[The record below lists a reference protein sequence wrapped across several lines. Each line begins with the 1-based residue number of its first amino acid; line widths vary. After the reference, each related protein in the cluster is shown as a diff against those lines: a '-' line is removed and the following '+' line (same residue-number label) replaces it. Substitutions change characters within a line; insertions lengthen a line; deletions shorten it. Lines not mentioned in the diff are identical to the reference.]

1 MLPCKLPK
9 PVNRPFALLCC
20 WLALTLC
27 AAATLVRAQEDAGGA
42 LPARPARFFNDY
54 ALATRPDTQETLNH
68 RLADFERETSNQLLV
83 AVFPKLPDGAEVAD
97 YAQRVFRAWRPGQA
111 GRDNGAILFVFL
123 QNRKVRIQTGRGLE
137 GTLPDA
143 LCRRIVAEQV
153 APRFKANDYDGGL
166 AAGVDAM
173 IAAAKGEYQ
182 GTGRTVA
189 QGQRRDGGGGGGSAG
204 LIVLFMVGIFLF
216 VTVSGFFR
224 RPRRG
229 QVYGGDGRRSM
240 GGGGPI
246 FIPFGGFGAGGSG
259 GGFGGGGG
267 GGGSDDSF
275 SGGGGDSGGGGAG
288 GDW

>member
-1 MLPCKLPK
+1 MLPRKLPK
-9 PVNRPFALLCC
+9 PVNRLLALLCG
-20 WLALTLC
+20 WVVLTLW
-27 AAATLVRAQEDAGGA
+27 AGASPGRAQEDPGGA
-42 LPARPARFFNDY
+42 LPPRPARFFNDY
-54 ALATRPDTQETLNH
+54 ALTTRPDTQETLNH
-68 RLADFERETSNQLLV
+68 RLAEFERETSNQLLV

-137 GTLPDA
+137 GALPDA
-143 LCRRIVAEQV
+143 LCRRIVAEQI

-166 AAGVDAM
+166 TAGVDAM
-173 IAAAKGEYQ
+173 MAAAKGEYQ

-189 QGQRRDGGGGGGSAG
+189 QGQRRDGGGGGNVG
-204 LIVLFMVGIFLF
+204 LVVLLMVGIFLF

-229 QVYGGDGRRSM
+229 QVYGGDGHRSM

-246 FIPFGGFGAGGSG
+246 FIPFGGFGGGSG
-259 GGFGGGGG
+259 GGFGGGG